1 MLSKQNEYY
10 EGDEEDLPD
19 VKVHVGLG
27 WFVDNTPYGKVI
39 RHGGNNGD
47 FMSQFKLYDD
57 LGLAYMLTTNGY
69 TGYLLSGEADKFLI
83 NPEKLKKKF
92 K

>member
-1 MLSKQNEYY
+1 MLGKQNEYP
-10 EGDEEDLPD
+10 EEYQERLPD

-27 WFVDNTPYGKVI
+27 WFIENTPYGKVI

-57 LGLAYMLTTNGY
+57 LGMAYFMTTNGY
-69 TGYLLSGEADKFLI
+69 TGYLLSSEVEKLLI
-83 NPEKLKKKF
+83 DSEKLKKKF
-92 K
+92 